1 MRRKGWLLA
10 AFVANI
16 ALVGAAAEAS
26 TFLAMSRE
34 ELVAGSAAVVDG
46 RVTQVRS
53 FWNAEHTAI
62 LTEALVRVDDVI
74 VGEAPTFVKVLTF
87 GGTVGR
93 MRIEASGFPTFAKG
107 ERQLLFLYREPAD
120 GSVRVNGYRLGQYR
134 IERGVDGSDVA
145 VPMADAG
152 TRLVRADKSFE
163 LPRTE
168 CLEDLKASVRE
179 DGERLGRRVP

>member
-1 MRRKGWLLA
+1 MVRKGWLLA
-10 AFVANI
+10 ALV
-16 ALVGAAAEAS
+16 ALVGAAAQAS

-62 LTEALVRVDDVI
+62 LTEALVRVDDVV
-74 VGEAPTFVKVLTF
+74 VGDAPMFVKVRTF

-93 MRIEASGFPTFAKG
+93 VRIEAAGFPTFTAG

-120 GSVRVNGYRLGQYR
+120 GSVRVQGYQLGQYR
-134 IERGVDGSDVA
+134 IQTGAEGADVA
-145 VPMADAG
+145 IPMADAG
-152 TRLVRADKSFE
+152 MRLVRADRKSFA

-168 CLEDLKASVRE
+168 RLEDLKTSVRE
-179 DGERLGRRVP
+179 DAERLGRRVP